1 MKRNLT
7 FSKLMMLVVMAILP
21 LTFYAQEGK
30 SKKPVEKYWYIF
42 GEGGFSINHGDLAN
56 YTGWAF
62 DDLDGDYFTKNLN
75 GQLGVGY
82 QFGGVIGMNGK
93 FGTGSLSG
101 YKHNQNLAVIDHP
114 DLIPEGSPYGLTDL
128 YLGNEDNDQRTTYLE
143 ANLNLT
149 FNVFNLFNY
158 NPRRVVNFIPH
169 VGIGG
174 IFYKAGMVY
183 GPVVVEGV
191 ERNEILAEKKDDRAT
206 ALTVPVGAE
215 LNFNVAPKLDIFID
229 YTYAFANK
237 DDLDQVQK
245 YPEDKVEVVNDM
257 YSQLNLGLRYK
268 FNNPCDIE
276 KMARESKEITM
287 KVNPDPLTEKDGK
300 VCFDVIV
307 TIPEEYFEKQAV
319 MNLTPYLS
327 YNGGQID
334 LDPITFVGEK
344 VKGEGD
350 FRVSYRNGG
359 EFTKNYCIDYVPEIE
374 NSELMGNPMFYVYNG
389 TIYPTQDEIVRNAYF
404 TQGGERKLADGVI
417 VTTKPAEVEPEPE
430 PEPEPESAPTPDFIY
445 YFAKDS
451 HVIRNIDV
459 NKAARQALQDKL
471 NSGAEVKG
479 FRIEGWASP
488 EGELDHNT
496 GLADDRAAAAEKDIK
511 AQLKKAK
518 KAAKNYE
525 FNAKGNGPDWDTF
538 ITLVENSN
546 IADKNAI
553 LNVIRNAGA
562 NREQEIKNMINV
574 YPELEKDILPL
585 LRRAEVYIF

>member
-7 FSKLMMLVVMAILP
+7 FSKLVMLVVMALLP

-42 GEGGFSINHGDLAN
+42 AEGGFSINHGDLAN
-56 YTGWAF
+56 YEGWIFEDFQNSKDYLLKNF
-62 DDLDGDYFTKNLN
+62 DGK
-75 GQLGVGY
+75 LGVGY
-82 QFGGVIGMNGK
+82 QFGGVIGLNGK

-101 YKHNQNLAVIDHP
+101 YKRGQGLAVIDN
-114 DLIPEGSPYGLTDL
+114 PELQGLTDL
-128 YLGNEDNDQRTTYLE
+128 ALGNTSKEDRTTYME
-143 ANLNLT
+143 GSLNLT
-149 FNVFNLFNY
+149 FNLFNLFNY
-158 NPRRVVNFIPH
+158 NPRRVINFIPH

-174 IFYKAGMVY
+174 LYYKAGAVQQI
-183 GPVVVEGV
+183 
-191 ERNEILAEKKDDRAT
+191 NAAAKDGANIVDQKADHD
-206 ALTVPVGAE
+206 LTYTIPVGAE
-215 LNFNVAPKLDIFID
+215 INFNVAPKFDIYVD
-229 YTYAFANK
+229 YTYAFAGK
-237 DDLDQVQK
+237 DNLDQVVK
-245 YPEDKVEVVNDM
+245 YPTDDCHVINDM
-257 YSQLNLGLRYK
+257 YSQVNLGLRFK

-276 KMARESKEITM
+276 RMARESKEITM

-350 FRVSYRNGG
+350 FRVSYKNGG
-359 EFTKNYCIDYVPEIE
+359 EFTKNYCIDYIPEIE
-374 NSELMGNPMFYVYNG
+374 NSELMGDPMFYVYDGN
-389 TIYPTQDEIVRNAYF
+389 IYPTQDEIVKNTYF

-417 VTTKPAEVEPEPE
+417 VTTKPVEPEPE
-430 PEPEPESAPTPDFIY
+430 PEPEPETEPEPTPDFIY

-451 HVIRNIDV
+451 DVIRNIDV
-459 NKAARQALQDKL
+459 NKAARQALKDKI
-471 NSGAEVKG
+471 NAGEEVKG

-488 EGELDHNT
+488 EGELDHNN

-518 KAAKNYE
+518 KAAADYE
-525 FNAKGNGPDWDTF
+525 YNAKGNGPDWDTF
-538 ITLVENSN
+538 MTLVENSN
-546 IADKNAI
+546 IADKDAI

-562 NREQEIKNMINV
+562 NREEEIKNMINV